1 MNDVW
6 IVAYFSEF
14 FIDDLLRLTLEF
26 LLLVDFIKVEVVTL
40 VHSELLRSLCLLI
53 LLLLARLILCD

>member
-26 LLLVDFIKVEVVTL
+26 LLLVDFIKVEEVTL